1 MNSSPKGKIDIVQ
14 LDVSDPASVTEAV
27 ATVSKLLPNG
37 LDAFLSNAGVDLQP
51 SIPFEQV

>member
-1 MNSSPKGKIDIVQ
+1 VNSSPKGKIDIVQ